1 MGKIITVEDVEIEFE
16 KQPNENV
23 CNWCIYVRVRKK
35 DTQHLA
41 LMIKTDNKP
50 YTRFTLNTGNI
61 TKNSGDTLGQIMSNV
76 VDLGNLKKELEDKN
90 DNIIDFL
97 DALRKKTA
105 KVKN

>member
-90 DNIIDFL
+90 DSIIDFL

-105 KVKN
+105 KAKN

>member
-16 KQPNENV
+16 KQPSENI

-35 DTQHLA
+35 NAQHLA

-50 YTRFTLNTGNI
+50 FTRFTLSTGDI

-76 VDLGNLKKELEDKN
+76 VDLSNLQKELEGKN
-90 DNIIDFL
+90 NNIIDFL
-97 DALRKKTA
+97 EALRKKNNET
-105 KVKN
+105 N